1 MYISYMVDLYSGE
14 DRMFTTS
21 ITFKT
26 LIRNFESEFMPLL
39 Q

>member
-14 DRMFTTS
+14 GRMFTTS

-26 LIRNFESEFMPLL
+26 LIRKFESEFMPLL